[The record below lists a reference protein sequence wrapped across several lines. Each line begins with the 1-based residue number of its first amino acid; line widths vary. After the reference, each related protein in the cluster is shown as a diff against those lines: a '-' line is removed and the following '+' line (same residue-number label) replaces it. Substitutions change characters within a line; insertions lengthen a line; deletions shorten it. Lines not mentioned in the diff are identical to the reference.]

1 MMTVRDAAA
10 RWGVSPQ
17 RVRVWLAAGRI
28 PGAKLVQSPAGPYW
42 TIPDDSPPPEPRKPG
57 PKPKM

>member
-1 MMTVRDAAA
+1 MTAREAAA

-28 PGAKLVQSPAGPYW
+28 PGAKLIQSPAGPYW
-42 TIPDDSPPPEPRKPG
+42 VIPEDSKPPTPLPPGKKPQ
-57 PKPKM
+57 